1 MVLGEPVGDTQRP
14 FAPTSAPAGLTIL
27 SCELHRR
34 GVVVQFV
41 QSYGESL
48 AHGHYLARISTI
60 DLVCAGTLLKRWK
73 LCGRPNCRCAKD
85 PEARH
90 GPYYEWSRR
99 QDGRFLHSLL
109 SPQQAEIVT
118 QAIADHQRI
127 LDLLATWRE
136 ETRRIL
142 NIPNKPN

>member
-1 MVLGEPVGDTQRP
+1 MSGDT
-14 FAPTSAPAGLTIL
+14 
-27 SCELHRR
+27 
-34 GVVVQFV
+34 V
-41 QSYGESL
+41 
-48 AHGHYLARISTI
+48 LARQQRCQAFMRKKVKTASPVPTATIRQIRASISTI

-73 LCGRPNCRCAKD
+73 VCGRPNCRCAKD

-109 SPQQAEIVT
+109 SPQQAETVT

-142 NIPNKPN
+142 NIPNRLK